1 MGIFSKSK
9 SERDKKSLN
18 ETRGA
23 VRFDEDAGS
32 GETSPEIV
40 STLGSGMLITGNIF
54 CDGSVHIFGRVI
66 GDIQAS
72 HLVIGESAKVEG
84 NIIAQELII
93 QGVFNGTIH
102 GNSVKLQSTAMVD
115 GDIYNKSLT
124 IEQNAQFVGMSRRI
138 EKPVE
143 PPSSAQVKGEMPLS
157 PSMADADPASG
168 AVG

>member
-1 MGIFSKSK
+1 VGIFSKSK
-9 SERDKKSLN
+9 GGRDKKSLN

-23 VRFDEDAGS
+23 VRLDEDAES
-32 GETSPEIV
+32 GESSSEIV
-40 STLGSGMLITGNIF
+40 SMLGHGMLITGNIV
-54 CDGSVHIFGRVI
+54 CDGSVHIFGRVF

-72 HLVIGESAKVEG
+72 HLVIGEGAKVEG

-93 QGVFNGTIH
+93 HGAFNGTIH

-124 IEQNAQFVGMSRRI
+124 IEQNAQFEGASRRI
-138 EKPVE
+138 EKPVS
-143 PPSSAQVKGEMPLS
+143 PPSNAQVKGEMPLS
-157 PSMADADPASG
+157 PSMANAVPASG